1 MGHEDKCA
9 VSSISR
15 GLTRERNVAIMSW
28 TSCVRRSGD
37 VLLWSTPPGFKIE
50 RRKAL
55 HPRLHICFESARW
68 ERKGESMFA
77 VIKSGGRQYKVSVGQ
92 TLEVN
97 RLPVEDGT
105 QVKFEEVL
113 LISDADNSMVGTPLV
128 EDAVVLATAT
138 RQSRGEKLIVFR
150 YKSKKR
156 QRHRRGHRQELTVLT
171 IDDIV
176 ANGISLVTG
185 EAPQDRQAPI
195 EEEVAMPEAVTE
207 TEAETQAAD
216 EAEATPEVQTEKKTL
231 RRRRTA
237 KAEDTDVQAGESKT
251 EE

>member
-1 MGHEDKCA
+1 
-9 VSSISR
+9 
-15 GLTRERNVAIMSW
+15 
-28 TSCVRRSGD
+28 
-37 VLLWSTPPGFKIE
+37 
-50 RRKAL
+50 
-55 HPRLHICFESARW
+55 
-68 ERKGESMFA
+68 MFA
-77 VIKSGGRQYKVSVGQ
+77 VIKSGGRQYKVAVGQ
-92 TLEVN
+92 TFEVN
-97 RLPVEDGT
+97 RLPVEDGA

-113 LISDADNSMVGTPLV
+113 LISDADRSMVGTPLV
-128 EDAVVLATAT
+128 DNAVVLATAT
-138 RQSRGEKLIVFR
+138 RQSRGEKLIVFK

-195 EEEVAMPEAVTE
+195 EEEVATPEAVTE
-207 TEAETQAAD
+207 TEAETPAAET
-216 EAEATPEVQTEKKTL
+216 EAVPEVQTEKKTT

-237 KAEDTDVQAGESKT
+237 KVEDSEAQAGESSKSSESSESSESRT